1 MRAPMADDLLRTDLT
16 DTLTLTAS
24 DRLARALREDH
35 SLQARSQGAEVWE
48 APAIQSLR
56 QWMQDAWTA
65 SWPIDQLLHATQELA
80 LWRDAVEQDAQG
92 AALLAPL
99 SAAREARRAEQLIA
113 RYELSLPRPQ
123 SEDHQAFARWRSE
136 FRDRLQRRRWLVSAD
151 LPAQVIAGVRAGR
164 IRAPQRIVLAGF
176 AATLTA
182 SERSL
187 FAALEAA
194 GSRIERWQPPSF
206 SPEFK
211 RLRHADAQAQ
221 FRSIG
226 ADIRRRLMPFA
237 DHTTAPP
244 RIVIAM
250 PDPDGRRELVES
262 IFRPMLA
269 PWLHGLEAST
279 QRPQPWRWEAGGA
292 LADQPP
298 IAAAL
303 AVAELRLRDNA
314 PSLVG
319 RVLLSSALWDEFDRG
334 LGARADAQLR
344 DEGWPKLSFERLI
357 AALPGRLKSRYL
369 ALREAIASAPSRA
382 LPSAWAQHWEQRL
395 RTLQGKWSPQSDSAG
410 FQLYRE
416 WERLLAR
423 LSSMDAQLAQVSAG
437 EALSWLRELA
447 RSARFDARV
456 EYTQPV
462 LILRLDE
469 AVGLPCDVLYLADLS
484 ADGFPGRPRG
494 GEAHSDYLPLDPQIA
509 AGVPGAAPALLLARS
524 RDLAA
529 ELLTLAPEVS
539 LHVVAFDERGAQVT
553 PSPLFGAPTEWAEAS
568 AVAEISGLD
577 RRTALGPQYARP
589 ADDPVPAV
597 GDDELGRLRAGAALF
612 QAWFESPFF
621 AFARSRLGIEALR
634 EPSRWLD
641 AARQGHV
648 AHAVLEAVWGELRSS
663 AELAQRSDEE
673 IAGAI
678 ASALDPALDQYMP
691 PADYGRVPVALERA
705 RQADVLGQWMRH
717 ERRRVDP
724 FAVEHIEAEVVM
736 KLAGLPLK
744 LRIDRIDRVRHP
756 DGDRWL
762 VLDYKTGRNA
772 DPRGWSADRLAEPQ
786 LPLYASHAA
795 AEVMGVPRVDG
806 ICFGHLKDGH
816 PTLSALTDWRLRLV
830 EGELQDLRDDWADKL
845 SAWRTQLVAAAR
857 GFLAG
862 EAGIGKVNA
871 RSFYADLLL
880 FIDAD
885 AQSDED
891 ES

>member
-1 MRAPMADDLLRTDLT
+1 MAENLSFANKP

-35 SLQARSQGAEVWE
+35 SLQARGQGAQVWE

-65 SWPIDQLLHATQELA
+65 SWPIEQLLHSTQELA
-80 LWRDAVEQDAQG
+80 LWRDAVQQDVQG

-99 SAAREARRAEQLIA
+99 SAAREARRAEQLVA

-123 SEDHQAFARWRSE
+123 SEDHQAFARWRAE
-136 FRDRLQRRRWLVSAD
+136 FRDRLQRRGWLVSAD
-151 LPAQVIAGVRAGR
+151 LPAQVIAAVRAGR

-176 AATLTA
+176 GATLA
-182 SERSL
+182 PSERSL

-194 GSRIERWQPPSF
+194 GSRIERWQPPRF
-206 SPEFK
+206 SPELQ

-221 FRSIG
+221 FRAIG

-237 DHTTAPP
+237 DHSSPPP

-250 PDPDGRRELVES
+250 PDPDGRRELLES
-262 IFRPMLA
+262 IFRPLLA
-269 PWLHGLEAST
+269 PWLQGLEASH

-303 AVAELRLRDNA
+303 ALAELRPRDNA
-314 PSLVG
+314 PDLVG

-334 LGARADAQLR
+334 LGARAEARLR
-344 DEGWPKLSFERLI
+344 DEGWPRISFERLT
-357 AALPGRLKSRYL
+357 AALPERLQARYL
-369 ALREAIASAPSRA
+369 ALRDAIAAAPSRA
-382 LPSAWAQHWEQRL
+382 LPSAWSQHWQQRL
-395 RTLQGKWSPQSDSAG
+395 RTVQGPWSPQSDSAG

-423 LSSMDAQLAQVSAG
+423 FSSMDAQLAQVSAG

-469 AVGLPCDVLYLADLS
+469 AMGLPCDVLYLADLS

-524 RDLAA
+524 RELAA

-553 PSPLFGAPTEWAEAS
+553 PSPLFGTPTDWVEAPALAEL
-568 AVAEISGLD
+568 SGLD
-577 RRTALGPQYARP
+577 RRTAQGPQCTRP

-597 GDDELGRLRAGAALF
+597 GADELGRLRAGAALF

-663 AELAQRSDEE
+663 AELARRSDEE
-673 IAGAI
+673 IATAI
-678 ASALDPALDQYMP
+678 AAALDPALDQHMP

-717 ERRRVDP
+717 ERRRLDP
-724 FAVEHIEAEVVM
+724 FSVEHIEAEVEM
-736 KLAGLPLK
+736 RLAGLPLK

-816 PTLSALTDWRLRLV
+816 PTLSALTDWRQKLI
-830 EGELQDLRDDWADKL
+830 EGELQDLRDDWANKL
-845 SAWRTQLVAAAR
+845 SDWRQQLIAAAR

-880 FIDAD
+880 FVDAD

>member
-1 MRAPMADDLLRTDLT
+1 MADDLSHANHA

-35 SLQARSQGAEVWE
+35 SLQARGEGAQVWE

-65 SWPIDQLLHATQELA
+65 SWPIEQLLHATQELA
-80 LWRDAVEQDAQG
+80 LWRDAVQQDAQG

-99 SAAREARRAEQLIA
+99 SAAREARRAEQLVA

-123 SEDHQAFARWRSE
+123 SEDHQAFARWRAE
-136 FRDRLQRRRWLVSAD
+136 FRDRLQRRGWLVSAD
-151 LPAQVIAGVRAGR
+151 LPAQVIAGLRAGR

-176 AATLTA
+176 GATLA
-182 SERSL
+182 PAERRL
-187 FAALEAA
+187 LAALEAA
-194 GSRIERWQPPSF
+194 GSRIERWRPPGF
-206 SPEFK
+206 SPELK

-221 FRSIG
+221 FRAIG

-237 DHTTAPP
+237 DHTSPPP

-262 IFRPMLA
+262 IFRPLLA
-269 PWLHGLEAST
+269 PWLQGLEASN

-303 AVAELRLRDNA
+303 ALAELRLRDNA
-314 PSLVG
+314 PGLVG

-344 DEGWPKLSFERLI
+344 DEGWPRISFERLI
-357 AALPGRLKSRYL
+357 AALPERLKARYL
-369 ALREAIASAPSRA
+369 ALRDALATAPSRA

-395 RTLQGKWSPQSDSAG
+395 RTLQGQWSPQSDSAG

-423 LSSMDAQLAQVSAG
+423 FSSMDAQLAQVSAG

-484 ADGFPGRPRG
+484 ADGFPGRPRP

-509 AGVPGAAPALLLARS
+509 AGVPGAAPALLLARARELS
-524 RDLAA
+524 A

-553 PSPLFGAPTEWAEAS
+553 PSPLFGTPTEWVDAPAL
-568 AVAEISGLD
+568 AQISGLD
-577 RRTALGPQYARP
+577 RRTALGPQCMRP

-663 AELAQRSDEE
+663 AELARRSDGE
-673 IAGAI
+673 IATAI
-678 ASALDPALDQYMP
+678 AAALDPALDEYMP

-717 ERRRVDP
+717 ERRRLDP
-724 FAVEHIEAEVVM
+724 FSVEHIEAAVDL

-816 PTLSALTDWRLRLV
+816 PTLSALTDWRQKLI
-830 EGELQDLRDDWADKL
+830 EGELQDLRDDWANKL
-845 SAWRTQLVAAAR
+845 SDWRNQLVAAAR

-862 EAGIGKVNA
+862 EAGVGKVNA

-880 FIDAD
+880 FVDAD